1 MEHVATLLE
10 AEGIRKTFGGIT
22 ALDDVSF
29 TVRAG
34 EVHGL
39 VGENGAG
46 KSTLMKILSGSY
58 RQDAGVIRVR
68 GQEVTLG
75 TPARALAHG
84 IALVPQELD
93 LLPHLNVMENI
104 WFGRYPCKRGGRVDW
119 ATLRARTEALLQR
132 LGADISPLARVAS
145 LSVADQ
151 QMVAIARGLS
161 HNAQVLLLD
170 EPTSTLTPREV
181 DHLRRVVQGLK
192 AGGVGVVF
200 ISHHLPE
207 VMELCDRITVLRDG
221 RYVGTYERSAVTAE
235 DVVQLMVG
243 DKAGSLYATKEDIP
257 VGEPVLIAEGIRC
270 PGKLHDI
277 SLTVRRGE
285 IVGVAGLV
293 GAGRSELAHALFGNL
308 PRAEG
313 RILINGAPV
322 PIRSPRD
329 AIRAGIALLPEDR
342 QHQGLL
348 TRMSIRENTTLAA
361 LHQFVR
367 WYRISRSQET
377 RATQVQM
384 ERLAVKAVGPEQQVR
399 NLSGGNQ
406 QKVALGKWLL
416 TDPVLLILDEPTRG
430 IDVGAKAQVHR
441 IITDLARAGLGI
453 LLISSELPEI
463 LSLSDRIL
471 VMYRGRIA
479 AELDRREAT
488 AEKVMLAAT
497 GGDLV
502 HEHQA

>member
-1 MEHVATLLE
+1 MEQISTLLE

-22 ALDDVSF
+22 ALDEVNF

-58 RQDAGVIRVR
+58 RQDAGVIRIQ
-68 GQEVTLG
+68 GHEVTLG
-75 TPARALAHG
+75 TPARAQAQG

-93 LLPHLNVMENI
+93 LLPHLNVMENV
-104 WFGRYPCKRGGRVDW
+104 WFGRYPSKRGGRIDW
-119 ATLRARTEALLQR
+119 ATLRTWTERLLQR
-132 LGADISPLARVAS
+132 LGANVSPLAQVAS
-145 LSVADQ
+145 LSVADR

-161 HNAQVLLLD
+161 LNAQVLLLD

-192 AGGVGVVF
+192 ADGVGVVF

-221 RYVGTYERSAVTAE
+221 RYVGTYHRADVTAE

-243 DKAGSLYATKEDIP
+243 DKAGTLYTKEEIP
-257 VGEPVLIAEGIRC
+257 IGEPIFTAEGISC
-270 PGKLHDI
+270 PGKLDSI
-277 SLTVRRGE
+277 SLSVRRGE

-308 PRAEG
+308 PRSEG
-313 RILINGAPV
+313 RIFIKGIEAQ
-322 PIRSPRD
+322 IRSPQD

-348 TRMSIRENTTLAA
+348 TAMTIRENTTLAA
-361 LHQFVR
+361 LQQFVQR
-367 WYRISRSQET
+367 YRINRRQET
-377 RATQVQM
+377 ETTQTQI
-384 ERLAVKAVGPEQQVR
+384 ERLAIKAVGPEQQVR

-406 QKVALGKWLL
+406 QKVALSKWLL
-416 TDPVLLILDEPTRG
+416 TEPVLLILDEPTRG

-441 IITDLARAGLGI
+441 LISDLARAGMGI

-463 LSLSDRIL
+463 LGLSDRVL

-479 AELDRREAT
+479 AELDRRDAT

-497 GGDLV
+497 GGDHV
-502 HEHQA
+502 HEHEA

>member
-1 MEHVATLLE
+1 MEHSSILLE
-10 AEGIRKTFGGIT
+10 AEGIQKRFGGIV
-22 ALDDVSF
+22 ALDGVNF
-29 TVRAG
+29 AVRSG

-46 KSTLMKILSGSY
+46 KSTLMKILSGTY
-58 RQDAGVIRVR
+58 RHDEGVIRVR
-68 GQEVTLG
+68 GEEVVLG

-93 LLPHLNVMENI
+93 LLPHLSVMENI
-104 WFGRYPCKRGGRVDW
+104 WFGRYTRRPGWRIDW
-119 ATLRARTEALLQR
+119 NDLRERTRSLLSR
-132 LGADISPLARVAS
+132 LGSTVSPDDTVAA
-145 LSVADQ
+145 LSVADR

-181 DHLRRVVQGLK
+181 ERLIRIVKGLK
-192 AGGVGVVF
+192 AEGVGVVF

-221 RYVGTYERSAVTAE
+221 RYVGTYDRAAVTAE
-235 DVVQLMVG
+235 DVVQMMVG
-243 DKAGSLYATKEDIP
+243 DKAGALYVKEEST
-257 VGEPVLIAEGIRC
+257 VGEPVLIARDISS
-270 PGKLHDI
+270 PGKLHSI

-285 IVGVAGLV
+285 IVGIAGLV

-308 PRAEG
+308 PRTSG
-313 RILINGAPV
+313 SISVNGAEV
-322 PIRSPRD
+322 RIRSPRD

-348 TRMSIRENTTLAA
+348 TRMTIRENTTLAA
-361 LHQFVR
+361 LQQFVR
-367 WYRISRSQET
+367 RCRIDRRKETEASR
-377 RATQVQM
+377 VQID
-384 ERLAVKAVGPEQQVR
+384 RLAVKATGPEQRVR

-406 QKVALGKWLL
+406 QKVVLGKWLL

-430 IDVGAKAQVHR
+430 IDVGAKAQIHR
-441 IITDLARAGLGI
+441 LISELARAGMGI
-453 LLISSELPEI
+453 LLISSDLPEV
-463 LSLSDRIL
+463 LGLSDRVL

-479 AELDRREAT
+479 AEFDRREAT
-488 AEKVMLAAT
+488 AEKIMLAAT
-497 GGDLV
+497 GGDR
-502 HEHQA
+502 A